1 MKYSNVDLFEKRMIE
16 KEKEK
21 EKFNS
26 TLMSRHIKSFSSS
39 INKSKLNFD
48 LTFSTLPSTK
58 RTFFS
63 NGRKNKRIKKIKEIN
78 YNSDI
83 LNNNNLY
90 LTQTPLFEDKTIFIQ
105 NQIKK

>member
-1 MKYSNVDLFEKRMIE
+1 MKKINFESMKYSNVDLFEKRMI
-16 KEKEK
+16 EK

-58 RTFFS
+58 RTCFS
-63 NGRKNKRIKKIKEIN
+63 NGRKNKRIKKIKETK

-83 LNNNNLY
+83 LNNNILY
-90 LTQTPLFEDKTIFIQ
+90 LTQTPIFKLLFL
-105 NQIKK
+105 